1 MSGANG
7 MSWFD
12 AFVNAALMSLC
23 LGWLFFDEGD
33 TLVETEGETITT
45 ETWFGSHA
53 SVIVDHTEFGL
64 ELKDNEVLLKDD
76 THYYITTKD
85 RLDIS
90 IADPNRYANPDATY
104 EP

>member
-33 TLVETEGETITT
+33 TLVETEGIDWDGDT
-45 ETWFGSHA
+45 GC
-53 SVIVDHTEFGL
+53 
-64 ELKDNEVLLKDD
+64 EVED
-76 THYYITTKD
+76 YEWEY
-85 RLDIS
+85 LDE
-90 IADPNRYANPDATY
+90 A
-104 EP
+104 

>member
-33 TLVETEGETITT
+33 TLVETEGE
-45 ETWFGSHA
+45 
-53 SVIVDHTEFGL
+53 VIDWDG
-64 ELKDNEVLLKDD
+64 DSGCEVED
-76 THYYITTKD
+76 YEWEY
-85 RLDIS
+85 LD
-90 IADPNRYANPDATY
+90 
-104 EP
+104 E

>member
-1 MSGANG
+1 MAKFSNKKRH
-7 MSWFD
+7 
-12 AFVNAALMSLC
+12 
-23 LGWLFFDEGD
+23 
-33 TLVETEGETITT
+33 ETGRTITT

-53 SVIVDHTEFGL
+53 SMIVDHTEFGL

-104 EP
+104 QP